1 MDEIKRIMIK
11 ETTKITGIFGN
22 PIEHY
27 LSSIFTNAVFQALGF
42 DLGYVLRSPT
52 LSQKFSYVCSS

>member
-1 MDEIKRIMIK
+1 MIK